1 MENNLIKNF
10 RCLIKSINWY
20 IGGRKL
26 EFSNEKFTL
35 WQNRY
40 KSDYDSIKESIE
52 DFSAETL
59 IKNLRLYFNYLD
71 ENNIDLDKGDLQF
84 LTNFEDSESFMQDEV
99 FEKIRDK
106 KVRSI
111 PDTNIS
117 RLAEQ
122 VGKVNINVS
131 LNIDKLDGTE
141 EDLEDWFDAFERISS
156 SNAWTND
163 IKALKLP
170 CYLKETALLIWQS
183 LSAHDKIDYDE
194 CKAVILKRL
203 GTDESFEQI
212 FFERRQKDS
221 ESVTVFSLK
230 LSKLA
235 RKAFNNADKDKEI
248 LKVFW
253 KGLKP
258 CIKKLVLAV
267 EPSSLA
273 HAVDTARK
281 AENYYA
287 EQEKEIKIDI
297 VEDTPHVSA
306 LKSQR
311 PFRSKEQKENVSR
324 FSSGS
329 SSDNSGSRNHK
340 RHDLKNNSKSSFRYE
355 RSKSPKKKLRCFN
368 CGNNGHFARDC
379 TQYSKQSSRTCFKC
393 NKPGH
398 IASKCY
404 SKNF

>member
-1 MENNLIKNF
+1 MDNNLIKNF

-26 EFSNEKFTL
+26 EFSKEKFTL
-35 WQNRY
+35 WQNKY
-40 KSDYDSIKESIE
+40 KTDYDKIKELIE

-59 IKNLRLYFNYLD
+59 IENLHIYFNYLD
-71 ENNIDLDKGDLQF
+71 EKNIDFDNGDLQF

-106 KVRSI
+106 KVKSI

-141 EDLEDWFDAFERISS
+141 EDLEDWFEAFEMISS

-170 CYLKETALLIWQS
+170 CYLKKTALLIWQS
-183 LSAHDKIDYDE
+183 LSANDKIDYNE

-203 GTDESFEQI
+203 CTDESFEQK
-212 FFERRQKDS
+212 FFERKQKDS
-221 ESVTVFSLK
+221 ESVTTFSLK

-267 EPSSLA
+267 EPLSLV

-287 EQEKEIKIDI
+287 DEEKEIQTNI
-297 VEDTPHVSA
+297 VEDSTHVSA
-306 LKSQR
+306 SNSQR
-311 PFRSKEQKENVSR
+311 SSRNREQKENFSR
-324 FSSGS
+324 FSSRS
-329 SSDNSGSRNHK
+329 SSDNSGSGNRNRFDFK
-340 RHDLKNNSKSSFRYE
+340 KNSNSSFRNE
-355 RSKSPKKKLRCFN
+355 RSKTPTQKLRCYN
-368 CGNNGHFARDC
+368 CGQNGHFARDC
-379 TQYSKQSSRTCFKC
+379 TKYSKQSTITCFKC

-398 IASKCY
+398 VASQCY